1 MAWDQNDG
9 NLAVYTLY
17 NKTTKQQASNI
28 CSQASSTKQAINHRG
43 VFKMGNLSLW
53 MEAGIY
59 WLRLFPIDNLHQLY
73 KSGSFMS
80 PCQGWLKWVLFMD
93 FTKIKRNNRIQLN
106 MVQPNDSIHTRIR
119 PTAQL
124 PVHKKVIV
132 QVFTVISI
140 QQFPK
145 AILSRW
151 RSHNKT
157 PNISPA
163 KFIDSLAN
171 KTQET
176 TQVWICFINV
186 LAPPKT
192 KMEPQGSAFA

>member
-1 MAWDQNDG
+1 
-9 NLAVYTLY
+9 
-17 NKTTKQQASNI
+17 
-28 CSQASSTKQAINHRG
+28 
-43 VFKMGNLSLW
+43 MGNLSLW

-59 WLRLFPIDNLHQLY
+59 WLRLFPIDNLHQFY
-73 KSGSFMS
+73 KLGSFVS
-80 PCQGWLKWVLFMD
+80 PGQGLLKWVLFMD
-93 FTKIKRNNRIQLN
+93 FMQNQTQQRNPTKYGA
-106 MVQPNDSIHTRIR
+106 PNDSIHTQIR

-145 AILSRW
+145 AILSRMAITQQNSKHIPLPLIHW
-151 RSHNKT
+151 Q
-157 PNISPA
+157 
-163 KFIDSLAN
+163 N

-186 LAPPKT
+186 HPTPKT
-192 KMEPQGSAFA
+192 KMEPQRSAFA